1 MERPSGKKRLIGR
14 RKAGF
19 TLIELLMVV
28 AIIGI
33 LAAIALPVY
42 ANIQA
47 KARVGK
53 AQVDIRTIASAI
65 VAYQAHCGVLPPV
78 GDNDT
83 DCNSGVTPAD
93 GSGEAPGALAKEQIN
108 LQNQKAGAFIAAS
121 PKVPASWTGAALNG
135 SYRYTISNSGT
146 TFVVCAT
153 GDNTGASTDGTV
165 NCQAPAA

>member
-1 MERPSGKKRLIGR
+1 MERLKKKLIGS
-14 RKAGF
+14 KKGGF

-53 AQVDIRTIASAI
+53 AQADIRTLASAI
-65 VAYQAHCGVLPPV
+65 VTYQAHCGVLPPV
-78 GDNDT
+78 ANVAI
-83 DCNSGVTPAD
+83 DCNAGVAPAD
-93 GSGEAPGALAKEQIN
+93 GSGAAPGALAKSQTN
-108 LQNQKAGAFIAAS
+108 LQNQVAGAFIAAN
-121 PKVPASWTGAALNG
+121 PNVPTGWTGSALNG
-135 SYRYTISNSGT
+135 NYRYTIAGGGT
-146 TFVVCAT
+146 TFTVCAT

-165 NCQAPAA
+165 NCAAP

>member
-1 MERPSGKKRLIGR
+1 MERLSRKKRLIGR
-14 RKAGF
+14 GKGGF

-53 AQVDIRTIASAI
+53 AQADIRTIASAI

-78 GDNDT
+78 GDT
-83 DCNSGVTPAD
+83 GTTCNSGTTPSD
-93 GSGEAPGALAKEQIN
+93 GSGAAPDSVASAQTN
-108 LQNQKAGAFIAAS
+108 LQLQVAGKFLAAN
-121 PKVPASWTGAALNG
+121 PDVPTGWTGAALNG
-135 SYRYTISNSGT
+135 KYKYTISGSGT
-146 TFVVCAT
+146 TFAVCAS
-153 GDNTGASTDGTV
+153 GDNTGATTD
-165 NCQAPAA
+165 